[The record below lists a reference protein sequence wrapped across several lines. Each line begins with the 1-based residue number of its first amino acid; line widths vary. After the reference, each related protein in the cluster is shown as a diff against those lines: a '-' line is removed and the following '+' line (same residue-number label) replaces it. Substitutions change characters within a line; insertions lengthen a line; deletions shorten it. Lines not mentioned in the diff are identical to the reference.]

1 MALRLENRKLETA
14 LTLLSK
20 PMVLSSDSEDETNPG
35 QKNDRKRKL
44 TSPESSSTVVIAL
57 PQGEAQE
64 RIDSLL
70 QENAKLAAEIVDL
83 RRISGDTSCASTSTG
98 IASIFE
104 KNKELESQVKASR
117 DKIAA
122 IETNHANALR
132 TANGKNEKELRKIR
146 YEKKYVQYYQ
156 SVFTS
161 LSSELEARIRELEQ
175 GLLMEKDVRDT
186 ESHSLKVE
194 IEALTGSLELV
205 KKEYESLARI
215 AAKIVRNVRYQ
226 II

>member
-1 MALRLENRKLETA
+1 MEKVSKIELEFAEARKEIMALRLENRKLETA

-20 PMVLSSDSEDETNPG
+20 PMVLSSDSEDETRPG
-35 QKNDRKRKL
+35 QKSDRKRKL
-44 TSPESSSTVVIAL
+44 TSQESSSTVVIAL

-83 RRISGDTSCASTSTG
+83 RRISGECSSTSNSSG

-117 DKIAA
+117 DQIAA
-122 IETNHANALR
+122 IEANHANALR

-146 YEKKYVQYYQ
+146 YEKKYVQL
-156 SVFTS
+156 VRFHFT
-161 LSSELEARIRELEQ
+161 L
-175 GLLMEKDVRDT
+175 
-186 ESHSLKVE
+186 
-194 IEALTGSLELV
+194 
-205 KKEYESLARI
+205 
-215 AAKIVRNVRYQ
+215 
-226 II
+226 